1 MVITAADLAE
11 GTLPA
16 DSLVKIDRIYTLSKS
31 IIIKRYGMLNET
43 YFQKVLVVLDSL
55 LGRIKAP

>member
-1 MVITAADLAE
+1 VVITAADLAE